1 MESLRE
7 SLYVKYTYCIKHR
20 IIMYYTHSSL
30 GLFPPGMNGSLI
42 MTTDCS
48 VLSLKKTKRSSFS
61 LLLTI
66 YGDNIRKTVHGNHA
80 FN

>member
-1 MESLRE
+1 MN
-7 SLYVKYTYCIKHR
+7 YTYCVKHR

-48 VLSLKKTKRSSFS
+48 VLSLKKTKKRVLLSSS
-61 LLLTI
+61 LII
-66 YGDNIRKTVHGNHA
+66 YGDNIRKTVYGNHA